1 MADESTGVPGG
12 GPTGPPSFPGN
23 APPPPVPPPMP
34 PPAPPSY
41 PGGPSAPS
49 GGYPPPSGGQY
60 GAAPAYGYGNGQAQ
74 GPPYAGWGARLGGWL
89 IDAVI
94 IAVVQAIVSALFRKS
109 NALTLH
115 FTDTMNNGTV
125 RHGRVDFLAIIVV
138 TIVALA
144 YNTILVGGARG
155 QTVGMM
161 AVGIR
166 AVRDGT
172 YDGAVGYGK
181 AAARWLLQIVF
192 WIVVVI
198 PWILD
203 MLWPLWDGKNQT
215 LHDKA
220 VGTVVLRVR
229 ATG

>member
-1 MADESTGVPGG
+1 
-12 GPTGPPSFPGN
+12 
-23 APPPPVPPPMP
+23 
-34 PPAPPSY
+34 
-41 PGGPSAPS
+41 
-49 GGYPPPSGGQY
+49 
-60 GAAPAYGYGNGQAQ
+60 
-74 GPPYAGWGARLGGWL
+74 L

-192 WIVVVI
+192 WIVLVI